1 MITKPWQRL
10 RQVIQRLRP
19 RLDPVSVGRTA
30 VAAAVAWIV
39 ARALTGAV
47 DPYLAPVA
55 AILCLQVTVAQ
66 SLGRSLERSAAVVA
80 GLWLAVAFSHGT
92 GISAWSVGLLTALGV
107 ALGQLLRLGSTG
119 IAQVAVTALLVL
131 AIHRRQYAWARGV
144 DTLVGAA
151 VAVAVTAAFSPPR
164 HVRQA
169 RLLSHK
175 AAAALALR
183 LQALAHALRRG
194 LPRPLVRR
202 QLIRARAL
210 ERRLRAAETG
220 LQQAQAELRWNWMA
234 SRQRRHLRQLEL
246 WVPLLGRAVAQARG
260 VARSLERVSA
270 AEASHPGPL
279 SEVVAQ
285 ALQALAAAWQG
296 WAEGHRGSAL
306 ALCCRRAEQ
315 AVQTAWSIWR
325 EHPAPSQ
332 EWVAILVD
340 LEKMV
345 EDVLVGAHG
354 RLT

>member
-1 MITKPWQRL
+1 MTQK
-10 RQVIQRLRP
+10 LRP
-19 RLDPVSVGRTA
+19 RLDLIAVGRA
-30 VAAAVAWIV
+30 AAAAAVAWTV
-39 ARALTGAV
+39 ARALTTAV

-80 GLWLAVAFSHGT
+80 GLWLAVAFSHGM

-119 IAQVAVTALLVL
+119 MAQVAVTALLVL

-164 HVRQA
+164 QVHQAQILSRQT
-169 RLLSHK
+169 
-175 AAAALALR
+175 AAALAVR
-183 LQALAHALRRG
+183 LQALAHALRGG
-194 LPRPLVRR
+194 LPRSLVRR

-210 ERRLRAAETG
+210 ERRLRVAEAG

-234 SRQRRHLRQLEL
+234 PRQRRHLRQLEL

-260 VARSLERVSA
+260 VARSLDRVAA

-279 SEVVAQ
+279 SEGVAQ
-285 ALQALAAAWQG
+285 ALQALASAWQT
-296 WAEGHRGSAL
+296 WADGRRGGPL
-306 ALCCRRAEQ
+306 ALRCRRAEQ

-325 EHPAPSQ
+325 AHPAPSQ

-345 EDVLVGAHG
+345 EDVSVGAHG